1 MALEIHETPESP
13 LDLALK
19 QHRWLG
25 LVVSMKWSR
34 AAVQVFLHEQS
45 ATSLRVTLQ
54 ALWFDRLDDQLQ
66 LTSDAIKIS

>member
-1 MALEIHETPESP
+1 MALEIHEIPESP

-34 AAVQVFLHEQS
+34 AAVQVFLHEQKCYEPQS
-45 ATSLRVTLQ
+45 HTASNLV
-54 ALWFDRLDDQLQ
+54 
-66 LTSDAIKIS
+66 